1 MDNNRTS
8 IIIIGVLAI
17 AFVIA
22 IFERLQ
28 KPLPQMGDSTTTG
41 SIVSLI
47 ILGTFAAMMGA
58 YFFNRGQDRPTL
70 IRNML
75 IWGGIILAVA
85 LVAAGLTTP
94 GLFGRDTGMTL

>member
-28 KPLPQMGDSTTTG
+28 KPLPQMGDSGTTG
-41 SIVSLI
+41 SIISLI
-47 ILGTFAAMMGA
+47 ILGTFAAMFGA
-58 YFFNRGQDRPTL
+58 YFLNRGHDRPTL

-75 IWGGIILAVA
+75 VWGGIILVVA
-85 LVAAGLTTP
+85 LVAAGFSSS
-94 GLFGRDTGMTL
+94 GFFGRDTGMTL